1 MAKKELNLGDKI
13 KSAIKQSGKSRKEI
27 AYEMAISEANIYK
40 LYKSSDTKVMTL
52 IKLAEVTDLPLTY
65 FLDIEESEQVKE
77 LREKL
82 DKERINNKLSVMLLK
97 NQHYFML
104 QIFEMMAE
112 MEDFFNNKVTLTLIT
127 PEETKKIPLSRF
139 LKLVYKFS
147 KLVMDESKE
156 EEIFKLI
163 NVLFNIVEFR
173 KLILYDT
180 DESVMIPD
188 ELKQFIQNNILTTP
202 CKVNEYIDFRKH
214 LNE

>member
-1 MAKKELNLGDKI
+1 MTEKEFSLGDKI
-13 KSAIKQSGKSRKEI
+13 KAAIKQSGKSRKEI
-27 AYEMAISEANIYK
+27 ANEMAISEANIYK

-156 EEIFKLI
+156 EETFKLI

-173 KLILYDT
+173 QLVLYDT

-188 ELKQFIQNNILTTP
+188 ELKQFIQDNILTT

-214 LNE
+214 FNE